1 MNAAAWFSGSSFH
14 GSRQVERKP
23 APTFAAGDVVKVLSS
38 NGTCL
43 RIGAV
48 ESVIAGGDETLYQV
62 HGKGVSELLSG
73 WRLFLISKAV
83 R

>member
-14 GSRQVERKP
+14 GDRQVERKP
-23 APTFAAGDVVKVLSS
+23 APTFDDGDVVRVLGSR
-38 NGTCL
+38 GETL
-43 RIGAV
+43 RIGEVEAV
-48 ESVIAGGDETLYQV
+48 VTGGDQPLYQV

-73 WRLFLISKAV
+73 WRLLLIRKAV